1 MRKATELEAPVA
13 KHLIDENYMTSRSTS
28 LSDEPEIIPSRDP
41 IEADKEF
48 VRANLTSL
56 LKSTP
61 ITLEDKARVI

>member
-1 MRKATELEAPVA
+1 MRKATEPEAPVA